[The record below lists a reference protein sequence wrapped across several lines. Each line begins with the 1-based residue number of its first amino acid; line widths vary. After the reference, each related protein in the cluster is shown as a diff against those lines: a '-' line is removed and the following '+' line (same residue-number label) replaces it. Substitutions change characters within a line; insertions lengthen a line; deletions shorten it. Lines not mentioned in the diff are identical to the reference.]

1 MIVTMPSGDTLEM
14 SNLDARALRDRLS
27 DQLQRDDMSEG
38 QQAATGLLEHLSLR
52 RHELGLAGLAGFKLW
67 SPFLDSLRAGFT
79 ADNLKCVIDY
89 DADIVSRDRAR
100 ATYLTP
106 TNICW
111 ASSLT
116 ERCAKAQEWQ
126 AHGQADN
133 RCVMAPADEL
143 RQRLQVEFTGRR
155 YKDEEWAVSAQS
167 LPVVDKL
174 EMDQALDWLLKNY
187 APGVDRKPPPTSVL
201 FKAIKYA
208 CRPALPAAPVAPVA
222 PAVPVA
228 TAEDV
233 AGIVAAWKIGQAE

>member
-1 MIVTMPSGDTLEM
+1 MIVTMPNGDTVEM

-38 QQAATGLLEHLSLR
+38 QQAAAGLLEHLCLR
-52 RHELGLAGLAGFKLW
+52 RHELGLAGLAGFRLW
-67 SPFLDSLRAGFT
+67 SPFLESLRAGFT
-79 ADNLKCVIDY
+79 SDNLKCVIDY

-100 ATYLTP
+100 ATYMTP
-106 TNICW
+106 KNICW

-116 ERCAKAQEWQ
+116 ERVAKAQEWQ

-133 RCVMAPADEL
+133 QCVMAPTDEL

-155 YKDEEWAVSAQS
+155 YKDEEWAVIAQG
-167 LPVVDKL
+167 LPELDKL
-174 EMDQALDWLLKNY
+174 ELDRTLDWLLKNY
-187 APGVDRKPPPTSVL
+187 APGTDRKPPPSSVL

-208 CRPALPAAPVAPVA
+208 CRPVAPIKPAAPAA
-222 PAVPVA
+222 PAAPVA

-233 AGIVAAWKIGQAE
+233 AGIVAAWKIGHAE